1 MNGTLETG
9 SQLITATY
17 ATAAVYFA
25 IVAVLA
31 VVINVSIIIVYCKN
45 KKVSFQKANMFFFCR
60 WPKAKELPELLF

>member
-45 KKVSFQKANMFFFCR
+45 KKVSF
-60 WPKAKELPELLF
+60 